1 MEAFLNSN
9 DFIKEMF
16 MRTGISME
24 ESFTAIISQVVLIMA
39 TLPSLAII
47 SRLFKAEKCG
57 RLNQIFSTKVKRSTL
72 YWSYITQAL
81 IITILGMFFSMA
93 SLGQT
98 ALSVMESSN
107 MEFLDFLKIG
117 FSQLPIFFIYIGIAG
132 LILGLVPNFMKLVY
146 IYQSTLSLLITLKNY

>member
-24 ESFTAIISQVVLIMA
+24 ESFTAIISQVVLTMA

-47 SRLFKAEKCG
+47 SRLFKEEKCG

-72 YWSYITQAL
+72 YCSYITQAL
-81 IITILGMFFSMA
+81 IINILGMFFSMT

-107 MEFLDFLKIG
+107 MEFLDFFKIG

-132 LILGLVPNFMKLVY
+132 LILGLFPNFMKLVY
-146 IYQSTLSLLITLKNY
+146 IYQSTLSLLITLNNY